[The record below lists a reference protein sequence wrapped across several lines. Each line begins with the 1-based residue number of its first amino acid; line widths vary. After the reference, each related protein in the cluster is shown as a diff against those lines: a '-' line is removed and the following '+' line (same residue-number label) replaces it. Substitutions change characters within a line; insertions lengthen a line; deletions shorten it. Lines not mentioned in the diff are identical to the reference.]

1 VNTFLLAPPE
11 QWTPRAART
20 RTTVAVLAQLVA
32 VGLIALALFRAGAL
46 WSIRGFA
53 QAQAEGLGQAGP
65 VSDPFLAQF
74 AGYAVAVLWP
84 IPGAIALFAA
94 ARGFAGGKR
103 WWWIVFLVALAWL
116 GFYFVIAPAEIY
128 YYWLRPTPQ

>member
-1 VNTFLLAPPE
+1 LAPPD
-11 QWTPRAART
+11 QLTPRAARA
-20 RTTVAVLAQLVA
+20 RTTLAITAQVVAVA
-32 VGLIALALFRAGAL
+32 LIALAVFRAGAL

-53 QAQAEGLGQAGP
+53 QTQAEGLGQAGS

-74 AGYAVAVLWP
+74 TKYAVAVLWP

-94 ARGFAGGKR
+94 GRGFAGGKR

-116 GFYFVIAPAEIY
+116 GFYFVIAPAEVY
-128 YYWLRPTPQ
+128 YYWLRPAP